1 MAWVFFVLGAAVVVA
16 IAFFAVGK
24 VTGEM
29 ASQRPPAIYEL
40 PLAVEW
46 IADRLPDEV
55 TARISYDDVTRILTW
70 HLDWFT
76 SVGVSSEH
84 GQELG
89 GTDVLHEGSVA
100 IEEAAVDAVV
110 AKSIDAGGAIDA
122 VDVVCVLD
130 LQMAYLREIGAV
142 GVEAGSDETP
152 DTSSPDV
159 VD

>member
-1 MAWVFFVLGAAVVVA
+1 MAWVFFVLGAAVVMA
-16 IAFFAVGK
+16 IAFYAVGR

-29 ASQRPPAIYEL
+29 ATQRPPAVYEL
-40 PLAVEW
+40 PVAVDW

-70 HLDWFT
+70 HLDWFGA
-76 SVGVSSEH
+76 VGVASEH
-84 GQELG
+84 GQELAG
-89 GTDVLHEGSVA
+89 ADVLHEGSVA

-110 AKSIDAGGAIDA
+110 AKSIETGGEIDA

-130 LQMAYLREIGAV
+130 LQMAYLRHIGAV
-142 GVEAGSDETP
+142 GEVASQNEAQP
-152 DTSSPDV
+152 PRDV